1 MSTTRKRAADE
12 VHPIVAKAAAG
23 VRKCRTRTT
32 APIPF
37 APTPGQ
43 LELELFTPTELEDQP

>member
-12 VHPIVAKAAAG
+12 VNPIVAKAAAG
-23 VRKCRTRTT
+23 VRKRRTRTT
-32 APIPF
+32 APISF

>member
-1 MSTTRKRAADE
+1 MSTTGKPAADE

-23 VRKCRTRTT
+23 VRKRRTRNT

-43 LELELFTPTELEDQP
+43 LELFAPADLEDQQP

>member
-1 MSTTRKRAADE
+1 MSTTRKPAAEE

-23 VRKCRTRTT
+23 VRKRRTRTT

-43 LELELFTPTELEDQP
+43 LELDLFAPKEDQP